1 MPVLTMSRG
10 WGLGRALGAVAV
22 LAAACSDASMAAV
35 GLAAERTAGPEAPS
49 GGQRGPTI
57 DRSELRPHAIGVR
70 GSYYVRMGAFDEL
83 EAARELATELRR
95 IATEPVEVVEYGIG
109 DGRHAVRLYRV
120 LIGPAA
126 SRGGVVE
133 LVEALKG
140 MGYGTSG
147 TARSFAAATEP
158 RAAPKIASVQR
169 DVDSD
174 RAEPV
179 GNEPEVTPTVT
190 GRPQAPAPAKEVP
203 RPTVGEALSSG
214 DPEEDLA
221 SSGGTDAARSP
232 GDVMGDPERLQ
243 VVAYEPERRV
253 KAFLVSEDGQRFL
266 QMAAYA
272 VRSTAEILASQL
284 RLVTAQPVFVSE
296 AVNNDGKSL
305 YRVRIGPVGSD
316 ASLAVLVDAL
326 RPNYGSGW
334 VLPSTSSTR
343 SAPSTR
349 STSPTRTRTTRTA
362 WVVYGDSERFV
373 QVGAYSARSSAEAIA
388 SELSPRIDGAV
399 RVTEIAGD
407 SGDPVYR
414 VRIGPV
420 LEDDSLMALVAAL
433 ESLGYVVD

>member
-1 MPVLTMSRG
+1 MPPDPPAMS
-10 WGLGRALGAVAV
+10 W
-22 LAAACSDASMAAV
+22 
-35 GLAAERTAGPEAPS
+35 E
-49 GGQRGPTI
+49 I
-57 DRSELRPHAIGVR
+57 
-70 GSYYVRMGAFDEL
+70 
-83 EAARELATELRR
+83 
-95 IATEPVEVVEYGIG
+95 
-109 DGRHAVRLYRV
+109 
-120 LIGPAA
+120 
-126 SRGGVVE
+126 
-133 LVEALKG
+133 
-140 MGYGTSG
+140 
-147 TARSFAAATEP
+147 
-158 RAAPKIASVQR
+158 
-169 DVDSD
+169 
-174 RAEPV
+174 
-179 GNEPEVTPTVT
+179 
-190 GRPQAPAPAKEVP
+190 
-203 RPTVGEALSSG
+203 
-214 DPEEDLA
+214 
-221 SSGGTDAARSP
+221 
-232 GDVMGDPERLQ
+232 PERLQ

>member
-1 MPVLTMSRG
+1 MF
-10 WGLGRALGAVAV
+10 
-22 LAAACSDASMAAV
+22 
-35 GLAAERTAGPEAPS
+35 
-49 GGQRGPTI
+49 
-57 DRSELRPHAIGVR
+57 
-70 GSYYVRMGAFDEL
+70 YVRMGAFGDRE
-83 EAARELATELRR
+83 EARVLAAELRR
-95 IATEPVEVVEYGIG
+95 VTTEPVEVVEYGIG
-109 DGRHAVRLYRV
+109 DGRHAVKLYRV
-120 LIGPAA
+120 RIGPAA
-126 SRGGVVE
+126 SRDGVVE

-158 RAAPKIASVQR
+158 RAAPKVASVQR

-179 GNEPEVTPTVT
+179 GNEPGVTQNATE
-190 GRPQAPAPAKEVP
+190 RPQAPAPAKEAP

-214 DPEEDLA
+214 DPEADLA
-221 SSGGTDAARSP
+221 SAGGTDAARSR
-232 GDVMGDPERLQ
+232 GDAMGDPERVQ
-243 VVAYEPERRV
+243 VAAYEPERRV
-253 KAFLVSEDGQRFL
+253 KAFMVSEDGQRFL

-272 VRSTAEILASQL
+272 VRSTAESLASQL

-316 ASLAVLVDAL
+316 ASLAILVDAL

-343 SAPSTR
+343 STPSTR
-349 STSPTRTRTTRTA
+349 STSPTAPARARTTRSA
-362 WVVYGDSERFV
+362 WVVYGGSERFV

-399 RVTEIAGD
+399 RVTEVSRD

-420 LEDDSLMALVAAL
+420 LTDDSLVALVAAL
-433 ESLGYVVD
+433 ESMGYVVD